1 MYAIHE
7 NAPRK
12 GVGCNTTLR
21 SATGESV
28 CTCTFARERVVGLL
42 LLLPNIPYTRHAHIR
57 AMHSINR
64 ERRDVAFS
72 FNRDAERCGG
82 RGLIVCVARGVVTVY
97 TIPLSCFSI

>member
-42 LLLPNIPYTRHAHIR
+42 LLLPNIPHI
-57 AMHSINR
+57 
-64 ERRDVAFS
+64 
-72 FNRDAERCGG
+72 
-82 RGLIVCVARGVVTVY
+82 Y
-97 TIPLSCFSI
+97 